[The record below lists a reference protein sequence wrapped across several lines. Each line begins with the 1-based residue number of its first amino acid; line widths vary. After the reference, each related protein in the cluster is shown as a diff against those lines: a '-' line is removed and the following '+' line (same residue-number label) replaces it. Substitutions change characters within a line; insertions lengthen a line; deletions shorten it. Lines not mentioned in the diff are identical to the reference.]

1 MNNLQELALRIKQ
14 TTKNKGITLKQL
26 LDDCNLNI
34 NYISDISKGKNATIL
49 NISKIADYLGCSID
63 YLMGRTDNPDSH
75 KK

>member
-1 MNNLQELALRIKQ
+1 MTDLQELAVRIKQ

-26 LDDCNLNI
+26 LDACNLNI
-34 NYISDISKGKNATIL
+34 NYISDISRGKNATIL
-49 NISKIADYLGCSID
+49 NISKIATYLDCSID